1 MPRYGPIA
9 RLLGPTQPS
18 AKQPPFALAGH
29 KVDIADESCSALA
42 SCQHDFAAVK
52 ILKLGSMRDA
62 NQSRA
67 RQLLDERLHHL
78 VLAVCVECRSRL
90 VKHNDVRVVQEQT
103 RKSEAPDDFV
113 SELAS
118 DDCAS
123 ELSLA
128 LEFLADDFAL
138 PIT

>member
-1 MPRYGPIA
+1 M
-9 RLLGPTQPS
+9 S
-18 AKQPPFALAGH
+18 ASIILSWLFA
-29 KVDIADESCSALA
+29 SSAEVA
-42 SCQHDFAAVK
+42 S
-52 ILKLGSMRDA
+52 S
-62 NQSRA
+62 
-67 RQLLDERLHHL
+67 
-78 VLAVCVECRSRL
+78 